1 MPIEPPKDLTDIHAL
16 LEIMRALR
24 NPDGG
29 CPWDLEQDFDSIAP
43 YTLEEAYEVAET
55 IERKDFAGL
64 KDELGDLLFQV
75 VYHGQMAEEAGHFS
89 FKDVVEN
96 VCQKMIR
103 RHPHVFGDADIKT
116 AESQTLAWEE
126 VKALER
132 REKSDGDEMSS
143 GTLDGLPLALPAL
156 VRAVKLQKRAAR
168 VGFDWP
174 DTSLVLDKLNEEMLE
189 LAVEVAKDRDSP
201 EVKEELG
208 DLLFVYA
215 NLSRHLDV
223 DPEEA
228 LRSAN
233 GKFERRFRYIE
244 QTLAD
249 QGKAPADSDLAE
261 MDALWDAAK
270 RLEKEHKNK

>member
-89 FKDVVEN
+89 FQDVVEN

-132 REKSDGDEMSS
+132 GEKSDGDEMSS

-233 GKFERRFRYIE
+233 GRFERRFRYIE
-244 QTLAD
+244 QTLED
-249 QGKAPADSDLAE
+249 QGKTPADSDLAE

>member
-89 FKDVVEN
+89 FQDVVEN

-132 REKSDGDEMSS
+132 GEKSDGDEMSS
-143 GTLDGLPLALPAL
+143 ATLDGLPLALPAL

-233 GKFERRFRYIE
+233 GRFERRFRYIE
-244 QTLAD
+244 QTLED
-249 QGKAPADSDLAE
+249 QGKTPADSDLAE

>member
-1 MPIEPPKDLTDIHAL
+1 MPIEPPKNLTDIHAL

-43 YTLEEAYEVAET
+43 YTLEEAYEVADT

-75 VYHGQMAEEAGHFS
+75 VYHSQMAEEAGHFS
-89 FKDVVEN
+89 FQDVIEN

-126 VKALER
+126 VKAQER
-132 REKSDGDEMSS
+132 REKSGGGEISS

-156 VRAVKLQKRAAR
+156 VRAVKLQRRAAR

-189 LAVEVAKDRDSP
+189 LAVEVVKDRDSP
-201 EVKEELG
+201 KVKEELG

-244 QTLAD
+244 QQLGAR
-249 QGKAPADSDLAE
+249 GKGLQDSDLAE

-270 RLEKEHKNK
+270 ALEKNDMK